1 MAPNTVEP
9 RGKRLPTV
17 REDLRRLLFTYLDF
31 SMFGDQILSFRYF
44 VIKYFFTIGV
54 FMNIAYYFI

>member
-1 MAPNTVEP
+1 MRKEIAN
-9 RGKRLPTV
+9 L

-31 SMFGDQILSFRYF
+31 SLFGDQILSFRYF
-44 VIKYFFTIGV
+44 VIKYFLTIGV